1 MSSPSFL
8 YVDLIA
14 PTREPAWR
22 RRRRKQNNMAA
33 PLQVARRFLR
43 LSGNPIREP
52 SRSAFRAIPDDVNR
66 PNWVKVGLTFGSS
79 VAIWVLLLKQHNEHQ
94 AEYERRKA
102 ERGS

>member
-1 MSSPSFL
+1 MLTKLASRVQLS
-8 YVDLIA
+8 
-14 PTREPAWR
+14 REPAW
-22 RRRRKQNNMAA
+22 RRRKQNNMAA

-52 SRSAFRAIPDDVNR
+52 SRSAFRAQPDDINR
-66 PNWVKVGLTFGSS
+66 PNWVKVGLSFGASI
-79 VAIWVLLLKQHNEHQ
+79 AIWVLLLKQHNEHQ